1 MTLPILFEFSLFFI
15 ISHFGILNFVGYPQ
29 ISLVPFSV
37 CVAFEG
43 TMCLLCDFEYRRV
56 MGADALDFKV

>member
-15 ISHFGILNFVGYPQ
+15 MSHFCTLNFVGYPQ
-29 ISLVPFSV
+29 ISLVPLSV

-43 TMCLLCDFEYRRV
+43 TMCLLCDFEYRCV
-56 MGADALDFKV
+56 MSADALDFKV